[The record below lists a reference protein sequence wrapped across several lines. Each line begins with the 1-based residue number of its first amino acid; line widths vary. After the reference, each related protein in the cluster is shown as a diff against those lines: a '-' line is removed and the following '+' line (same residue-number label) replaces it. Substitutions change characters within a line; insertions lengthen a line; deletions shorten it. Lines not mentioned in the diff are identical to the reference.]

1 MQGTWKACGTGNQPI
16 SKLHIKVLVTNYW
29 LFCWESFVWMQLQH
43 CIREPQRYFYSPY
56 IWISWWRNW
65 SLERLSVSC
74 LRVNRWVI
82 TKSLKTQLTVTCSW
96 WQIRSMILL
105 AHQDFLIEME
115 RLKVTIKFLAW
126 TPGRMAVSLI
136 EIRNTGRNSVWD
148 VSSAQEGLK
157 RFYLEMCVRCSCGNR
172 RKDNHFNKSQ
182 VSNLV
187 GRIKLALVTSFYFNS

>member
-136 EIRNTGRNSVWD
+136 EIRNTVSAVHRKDWKDFIWRCVWD
-148 VSSAQEGLK
+148 VPVEIEERTIILIKAK
-157 RFYLEMCVRCSCGNR
+157 YL
-172 RKDNHFNKSQ
+172 
-182 VSNLV
+182 
-187 GRIKLALVTSFYFNS
+187 T